1 VRFVGVPPFLFF
13 FPKKEAK
20 REEAKMKRKRK
31 LQTPARRETPRACVL
46 RAFLCVRV
54 RVRSL
59 YIDDAML

>member
-20 REEAKMKRKRK
+20 REAKMKRKRK
-31 LQTPARRETPRACVL
+31 RQTPVRARVL